1 MSKVRNALTSALVVS
16 VVAAIPAPGASAQ
29 IFTCFA
35 LEVTF
40 PVGPSPSSIATGDL
54 TGDGVGNGADLAIL
68 LINWGQM
75 P

>member
-1 MSKVRNALTSALVVS
+1 M
-16 VVAAIPAPGASAQ
+16 
-29 IFTCFA
+29 
-35 LEVTF
+35 
-40 PVGPSPSSIATGDL
+40 GDL